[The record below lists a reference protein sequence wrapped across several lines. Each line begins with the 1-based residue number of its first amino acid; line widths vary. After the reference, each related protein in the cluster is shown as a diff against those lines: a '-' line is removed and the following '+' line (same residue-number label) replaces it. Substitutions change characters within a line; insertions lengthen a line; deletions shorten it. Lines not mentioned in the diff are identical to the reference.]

1 MSWKMDYRKQSS
13 VRLKLPPF
21 RDGSA
26 HTLRHSFAT
35 HMLEHGINMR
45 TLQELMGHADVKTTE
60 IHTHVM
66 RRDLKRL
73 TSPLD
78 RIMEDHATQ

>member
-1 MSWKMDYRKQSS
+1 
-13 VRLKLPPF
+13 
-21 RDGSA
+21 
-26 HTLRHSFAT
+26 
-35 HMLEHGINMR
+35 MR
-45 TLQELMGHADVKTTE
+45 HADVKATA
-60 IHTHVM
+60 ISTHVM

>member
-1 MSWKMDYRKQSS
+1 
-13 VRLKLPPF
+13 
-21 RDGSA
+21 
-26 HTLRHSFAT
+26 
-35 HMLEHGINMR
+35 MR
-45 TLQELMGHADVKTTE
+45 ALQGFMGHADVKMTE
-60 IHTHVM
+60 IHTHAM

>member
-1 MSWKMDYRKQSS
+1 MKNGLQKVGTFSS
-13 VRLKLPPF
+13 QVAAISR
-21 RDGSA
+21 RVGT

-35 HMLEHGINMR
+35 HMLERGINMR
-45 TLQELMGHADVKTTE
+45 TLQELMRHPDVKTTE
-60 IHTHVM
+60 IHTHAM
-66 RRDLKRL
+66 RRDLKRP

>member
-1 MSWKMDYRKQSS
+1 
-13 VRLKLPPF
+13 
-21 RDGSA
+21 
-26 HTLRHSFAT
+26 
-35 HMLEHGINMR
+35 MR
-45 TLQELMGHADVKTTE
+45 TLQELMRHPDVKTTE
-60 IHTHVM
+60 IHTHAM

>member
-1 MSWKMDYRKQSS
+1 MKNGLQKAGKHSS
-13 VRLKLPPF
+13 QVAAFSKRV
-21 RDGSA
+21 GT

-45 TLQELMGHADVKTTE
+45 TLQELMGHVDVKTTE